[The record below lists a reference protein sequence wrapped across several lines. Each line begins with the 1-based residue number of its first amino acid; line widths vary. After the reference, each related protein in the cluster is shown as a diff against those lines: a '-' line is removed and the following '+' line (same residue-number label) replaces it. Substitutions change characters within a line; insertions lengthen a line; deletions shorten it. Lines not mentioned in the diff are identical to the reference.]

1 MPGKRE
7 TKNYTPEMAD
17 VEGLIRDPF
26 TFYCV
31 NCSEFALIL
40 TDPLEKLP
48 RRKTDSAFVVT
59 NADEALLRNNMM
71 EGDCK
76 LLKREGGAERQYRWL
91 CRGCKLVLAYRS
103 ADFKDGTH
111 RSLYLKDG
119 MLTRNSSLNLVALA
133 DAAASVPECI
143 STMPLGVQVILHLS
157 MGATVPC
164 AVVDI
169 LEKAVLLQLKS
180 SIKKEIIHRLL
191 ERFLASLL
199 DVSETLVGVTVLKET
214 EKQKPETP
222 GEPDS
227 GKERLLERAV
237 VIRADVTPRF
247 VLDKLVQS
255 FTNTGRLQAVSSSN
269 PNPNTT

>member
-17 VEGLIRDPF
+17 VEGLIRDPY

-31 NCSEFALIL
+31 NCSEFAVIL

-48 RRKTDSAFVVT
+48 RRKTDNAFVVT
-59 NADEALLRNNMM
+59 NDEEVMYRNNML

-103 ADFKDGTH
+103 GDFKDAAH
-111 RSLYLKDG
+111 RALYLKDG
-119 MLTRNSSLNLVALA
+119 ALTRNSSLNLVALA
-133 DAAASVPECI
+133 DVAASVPDCI
-143 STMPLGVQVILHLS
+143 ATTSLGVQVTLHLS
-157 MGATVPC
+157 MGANVPC

-169 LEKAVLLQLKS
+169 LNDAVLLQLKS

-199 DVSETLVGVTVLKET
+199 EVSETLVGVTMLKET
-214 EKQKPETP
+214 DRPKPEGGAVP
-222 GEPDS
+222 GDNS
-227 GKERLLERAV
+227 DKERLLERAV

-247 VLDKLVQS
+247 VLEKLVQS
-255 FTNTGRLQAVSSSN
+255 FTNTGRLQVVSSSN
-269 PNPNTT
+269 AS